1 MKRVFWLTLA
11 IALAA
16 CGQASPGPVTLR
28 IGVLP
33 ILDALPLYVAESEGY
48 FAEEGVAVEFVP
60 VSAAAERDQL
70 MQAGQIDGMINDL
83 ISTALYNQ
91 DEVQI
96 VIVRFART
104 ATPTFPQ
111 YRILAA
117 AGSGIATPADLRDV
131 PIGIS
136 EGTVIEYVTYRL
148 LEAEGLAPADVATV
162 AVPTISERMNLLA
175 SGQIQAATLP
185 DPLSTLAIQNGA
197 SVVIDDTAHPEYGN
211 SVLSFR
217 ASVVEDQPQAIRGF
231 LAAVERA
238 VADVNADKSRWAGLL
253 TERQLVPA
261 PLIGSYAVPDFPAAS
276 VPSESQWADMIAWA
290 REQELITADVSYEG
304 SVDASFL
311 PQQ

>member
-91 DEVQI
+91 NEVLI
-96 VIVRFART
+96 TIVRFART
-104 ATPTFPQ
+104 ATATFPQ

-117 AGSGIATPADLRDV
+117 SDSGIT
-131 PIGIS
+131 
-136 EGTVIEYVTYRL
+136 
-148 LEAEGLAPADVATV
+148 APGD
-162 AVPTISERMNLLA
+162 R
-175 SGQIQAATLP
+175 
-185 DPLSTLAIQNGA
+185 
-197 SVVIDDTAHPEYGN
+197 
-211 SVLSFR
+211 R
-217 ASVVEDQPQAIRGF
+217 A
-231 LAAVERA
+231 
-238 VADVNADKSRWAGLL
+238 
-253 TERQLVPA
+253 
-261 PLIGSYAVPDFPAAS
+261 
-276 VPSESQWADMIAWA
+276 
-290 REQELITADVSYEG
+290 
-304 SVDASFL
+304 
-311 PQQ
+311 

>member
-1 MKRVFWLTLA
+1 MKRFLWLLLA
-11 IALAA
+11 VSLAA
-16 CGQASPGPVTLR
+16 CGRASSGPVTLR

-48 FAEEGVAVEFVP
+48 FDDQGVNVEFVP

-91 DEVQI
+91 NGVQI
-96 VIVRFART
+96 VIVRFARQ

-117 AGSGIATPADLRDV
+117 AGSGLTTSEDLRDV

-148 LEAEGLAPADVATV
+148 LEAEGLAPDDIATV

-185 DPLSTLAIQNGA
+185 DPLSTLAIQSGA
-197 SVVIDDTAHPEYGN
+197 TVVIDDTAHPEFGN

-217 ASVVEDQPQAIRGF
+217 ASVIEDHPGAVRGF

-238 VADVNADKSRWAGLL
+238 VGDINADKSRWASLL
-253 TERQLVPA
+253 TDRQLVPA
-261 PLIGSYAVPDFPAAS
+261 PLIGTYQVPDFPAAS
-276 VPSESQWADMIAWA
+276 VPTEGQWADMIEWA
-290 REQELITADVSYEG
+290 RETDLISAEVDYAG
-304 SVDASFL
+304 SVDGSYL
-311 PQQ
+311 P

>member
-1 MKRVFWLTLA
+1 MRRLLWLPVVLF
-11 IALAA
+11 LAA
-16 CGQASPGPVTLR
+16 CGRGSSAPVTLR

-33 ILDALPLYVAESEGY
+33 ILDALPLYVADSQGY
-48 FAEEGVAVEFVP
+48 FGEEGVTVGFVP

-91 DEVQI
+91 NEVVI
-96 VIVRFART
+96 RIVRFART
-104 ATPTFPQ
+104 ATSSFPQ

-117 AGSGIATPADLRDV
+117 ADSGIASPGDLRGV

-148 LEAEGLAPADVATV
+148 LEAEGLAPAEIATV
-162 AVPTISERMNLLA
+162 AVPTIAERMNLLA

-185 DPLSTLAIQNGA
+185 DPLSTLAIQSGA
-197 SVVIDDTAHPEYGN
+197 TVVIDDTAHPEFGN

-217 ASVVEDQPQAIRGF
+217 ASVIDEHPDAIRGF

-238 VADVNADKSRWAGLL
+238 IADINADKTRWADLL

-261 PLIGSYAVPDFPAAS
+261 PLIGSYEVPDFPAAS
-276 VPSESQWADMIAWA
+276 VPALSQWEDVVSWA
-290 REQELITADVSYEG
+290 LEQGIITADVPYANV
-304 SVDASFL
+304 VDASFL
-311 PQQ
+311 P

>member
-1 MKRVFWLTLA
+1 MKRILWLFLVGS
-11 IALAA
+11 LAA
-16 CGQASPGPVTLR
+16 CGRAAAEPVTLR

-33 ILDALPLYVAESEGY
+33 ILDALPLYVAEAEGY
-48 FAEEGVAVEFVP
+48 FADEGITVEFVP

-83 ISTALYNQ
+83 ISTALYNH

-117 AGSGIATPADLRDV
+117 AGSGIAAPEDLRDV

-148 LEAEGLAPADVATV
+148 LEAEGLSPEEIATV

-185 DPLSTLAIQNGA
+185 DPLSTLAIQSGA
-197 SVVIDDTAHPEYGN
+197 TVVIDDTAHPEFGN

-217 ASVVEDQPQAIRGF
+217 ASVVEDEPEAVRGF
-231 LAAVERA
+231 LAALELA
-238 VADVNADKSRWAGLL
+238 IADVNANKTLWAGLL

-261 PLIGSYAVPDFPAAS
+261 PLIGTYEIPDFPAAS
-276 VPSESQWADMIAWA
+276 VPSESQWSDMIAWA
-290 REQELITADVSYEG
+290 LEQELIGAQVEYAG
-304 SVDASFL
+304 SVDGSYL
-311 PQQ
+311 P